1 MSDVIGLSDVSSKD
15 TGRGSKLKTGGRRKY
30 NMKNKVKSVLE
41 KKMEKD
47 LRSNRKSKSKDKC
60 AKWKELGYSSLAGCR
75 HDNPRKRISSKDIM
89 GQKPN
94 PGPRGK
100 RK

>member
-15 TGRGSKLKTGGRRKY
+15 TGKGSKLKTGGRRKY
-30 NMKNKVKSVLE
+30 NMSKVKSVLE

-47 LRSNRKSKSKDKC
+47 LRSNRKWKSKDKC

-75 HDNPRKRISSKDIM
+75 HDNPRDRIKPIPKKELSKIM
-89 GQKPN
+89 EAKK
-94 PGPRGK
+94 GK
-100 RK
+100 